1 MYLWGRSAILLR
13 WRLGPIWEPAP
24 YALPP
29 SRSPL
34 WPSVNRIDHP
44 EECHSM
50 PVPPQT
56 VLNSRQGSRA
66 QIPFHSLLLDH
77 GACFYSVAGRSP
89 EVMQHVQTV
98 CVCVAVTSA
107 AVSAAA
113 SYSEP
118 GSERLAVSAGSEHAS
133 ECRQRDPSVHERGSE
148 RRAVDRR
155 QVTHSGSRPKNCVSS
170 LLVCPDCN

>member
-1 MYLWGRSAILLR
+1 
-13 WRLGPIWEPAP
+13 
-24 YALPP
+24 
-29 SRSPL
+29 
-34 WPSVNRIDHP
+34 
-44 EECHSM
+44 
-50 PVPPQT
+50 
-56 VLNSRQGSRA
+56 
-66 QIPFHSLLLDH
+66 
-77 GACFYSVAGRSP
+77 
-89 EVMQHVQTV
+89 V
-98 CVCVAVTSA
+98 CLAVTSA

-170 LLVCPDCN
+170 LLVCPVVIAIDEDLRESARVYVLVHACTNCKYITVHVPPRNGCVSVLLDIEAPT